1 MGGCPFIDW
10 GSWEARL
17 VEEGKE
23 EGGLAENLA
32 MAGSFMCH
40 SKMNKER
47 EMHNI
52 HVNRSRHDVEEVM
65 SMSDFDDDKNMSRYI

>member
-1 MGGCPFIDW
+1 M
-10 GSWEARL
+10 
-17 VEEGKE
+17 EEGKE

-52 HVNRSRHDVEEVM
+52 HVNRYVHDIEEKM
-65 SMSDFDDDKNMSRYI
+65 SKSDFDDDKNRSRYI

>member
-1 MGGCPFIDW
+1 
-10 GSWEARL
+10 
-17 VEEGKE
+17 
-23 EGGLAENLA
+23 

-65 SMSDFDDDKNMSRYI
+65 SMSDFDDDKIRSNYVKIERGYDGGMCHVP